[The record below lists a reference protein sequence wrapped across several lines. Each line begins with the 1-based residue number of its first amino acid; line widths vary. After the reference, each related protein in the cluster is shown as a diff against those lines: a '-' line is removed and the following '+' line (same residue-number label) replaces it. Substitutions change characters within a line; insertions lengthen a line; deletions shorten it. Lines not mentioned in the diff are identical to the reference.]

1 MSPNERLNNIILKRT
16 IEYNTTQPQNS
27 TAKESNATSEI
38 EAHRKKDQ
46 SPHGLL
52 TCSHVTSYHMSQLR
66 YQFTGRDH
74 S

>member
-1 MSPNERLNNIILKRT
+1 MSPNERLNNIILEST

-38 EAHRKKDQ
+38 EAHGKEDQ
-46 SPHGLL
+46 SPNGLF
-52 TCSHVTSYHMSQLR
+52 TCSHVTSCHMSQLR
-66 YQFTGRDH
+66 YQFTSRDH